1 MSKIMNKKVKVLIA
15 DDSALMRKLLTD
27 ILATEETIDVV
38 DTAKNGKECID
49 KALLLHPDIITLDI
63 EMPVLDGLSALQELV
78 NLKPSPIVIMLS
90 SLTTE
95 GAETTIKALELGAI
109 DFITKPKGTFLQSN
123 IDTLKTELIT
133 KIRDLS
139 ESKYIYKPSSAITPR
154 SPKRAYKK
162 TQSIS
167 NNVKYFVGIGTST
180 GGPRALQEVIT
191 QLPQNF
197 PGAVFIV
204 QHMPPGFTKSLAD
217 RLDSISDIRV
227 KEAENG
233 EIINTGYVYI
243 APGDY
248 HMEIV
253 SEGRDEYRILTNQNP
268 QVSGH
273 RPSVNVMMESLSRLE
288 RENVLA
294 VIMTGMGSDGTEGIV
309 KIKNAGGKTIAQN
322 EETCV
327 VYGMPKSAV
336 AAGAID
342 VIVPL
347 KDIAKQIIRYTEV

>member
-1 MSKIMNKKVKVLIA
+1 MSRIINNKIKVLIA

-27 ILATEETIDVV
+27 ILTAEEIIDVV
-38 DTAKNGKECID
+38 GTAKNGRECID
-49 KALLLHPDIITLDI
+49 KAILLHPDIITLDI

-78 NLKPSPIVIMLS
+78 NIKPSPIVIMLS
-90 SLTTE
+90 SLTTK
-95 GAETTIKALELGAI
+95 GAETTIKALELGAV
-109 DFITKPKGTFLQSN
+109 DFITKPKGAFLQNN
-123 IDTLKTELIT
+123 IDTLKTDLIT
-133 KIRDLS
+133 KIIDLS
-139 ESKYIYKPSSAITPR
+139 ESKYIYKPSSVIAPR
-154 SPKRAYKK
+154 SPRQAYEK
-162 TQSIS
+162 TQPIS
-167 NNVKYFVGIGTST
+167 KNIKYFVGIGTST
-180 GGPRALQEVIT
+180 GGPRALQDVTT

-217 RLDSISDIRV
+217 RLDSISEIRV

-233 EIINTGYVYI
+233 EVINAGYVYI

-253 SEGRDEYRILTNQNP
+253 PTGYDEYKILTNQKP

-288 RENVLA
+288 KENILA

-309 KIKNAGGKTIAQN
+309 KIKKAGGKTIAQN

-347 KDIAKQIIRYTEV
+347 KDIAKQILRFTEV